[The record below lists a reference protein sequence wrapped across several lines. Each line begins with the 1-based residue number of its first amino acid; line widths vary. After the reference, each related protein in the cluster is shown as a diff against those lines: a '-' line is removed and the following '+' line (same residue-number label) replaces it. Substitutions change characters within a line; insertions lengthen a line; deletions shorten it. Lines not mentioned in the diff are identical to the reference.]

1 MPDTETETY
10 DVWVINDADGP
21 VLYFPVPSSSAAPP
35 GEHVARH
42 RQHAARASAPDGL
55 IEGVW
60 SRARQRLAAS
70 GASLVAEIADPEVET
85 RRAAQRAATM
95 ARGADAVAW
104 APEEL
109 LAEPEPA
116 PRKAPKK
123 KASKRT
129 ASRPA
134 SSGSARTARTA
145 GTRSA
150 RPRPAPKKPAPASTP
165 TEPEERMCPSCFMM
179 RSVDQF
185 PEGSDVCEFCA

>member
-1 MPDTETETY
+1 MPDSETY
-10 DVWVINDADGP
+10 DVWVINDPDGP

-35 GEHVARH
+35 SEHVARH
-42 RQHAARASAPDGL
+42 RQHAARASAPEGL

-60 SRARQRLAAS
+60 SRARQRLAG

-116 PRKAPKK
+116 PKKRAAPRSRPS
-123 KASKRT
+123 ASSSGTAAPRT
-129 ASRPA
+129 AAPRP
-134 SSGSARTARTA
+134 T
-145 GTRSA
+145 
-150 RPRPAPKKPAPASTP
+150 RPRPAPKPKPAPPAKP
-165 TEPEERMCPSCFMM
+165 AEPEERMCPSCFMM
-179 RSVDQF
+179 RSPDQF
-185 PEGSDVCEFCA
+185 PADADVCEFCG

>member
-21 VLYFPVPSSSAAPP
+21 VLYFPVPSSSVVAPRD
-35 GEHVARH
+35 HVARH

-60 SRARQRLAAS
+60 PRARQRLAAS

-116 PRKAPKK
+116 PRKAPR
-123 KASKRT
+123 KASPR
-129 ASRPA
+129 ASSRST
-134 SSGSARTARTA
+134 SSGSTRTA
-145 GTRSA
+145 GTRSS
-150 RPRPAPKKPAPASTP
+150 RPRPAPKKPAPAP
-165 TEPEERMCPSCFMM
+165 KPAEPEERMCPSCFMM

-185 PEGSDVCEFCA
+185 PDDSEVCEFCA